1 LSAARAV
8 HVSRR
13 PAHSE
18 FPRRRHFLPT
28 CPRRFARKQ
37 SAVGAQWHVAT
48 FKGHAGRALPYRQL
62 LLDMPLWR
70 NSKPI
75 AHHDEGRSHHRCPA
89 GCDHHRMHSGAGP
102 GPRARRATYLQLSPH
117 AFIKPLLDSQDID
130 PMPMRVEANSVNA
143 FRPTHDSHLTAFG
156 YRVYAVV
163 GYEEGDSI
171 FQQGSDKPI
180 AKSGYGVVVFG
191 PSDTVKARLRE
202 AGSDA
207 TVREVV
213 PLLITAV
220 FCSRP

>member
-1 LSAARAV
+1 MTKAA
-8 HVSRR
+8 
-13 PAHSE
+13 
-18 FPRRRHFLPT
+18 LT
-28 CPRRFARKQ
+28 I
-37 SAVGAQWHVAT
+37 VALLVVT
-48 FKGHAGRALPYRQL
+48 IIGCTPVPGRAHALDEQL
-62 LLDMPLWR
+62 T
-70 NSKPI
+70 
-75 AHHDEGRSHHRCPA
+75 C
-89 GCDHHRMHSGAGP
+89 
-102 GPRARRATYLQLSPH
+102 QLSPH